1 MFILTCLNF
10 SHLQSILHLMQYT
23 YGDFFHC
30 SKQFLNSSVLMPL
43 SASVVFGF
51 ISSTSA
57 KCFPLRTFFNQGNK
71 KKVNWGE
78 IRWLSRVEH
87 GSHAVSGQKLLNSQ
101 CSLGRCAR
109 KSPIMKWANALKE
122 SSKKISLKLNAT
134 SHNNASWYTG
144 TDGFLG
150 HSPSRES
157 LYCEGLM
164 PSRR

>member
-1 MFILTCLNF
+1 MGTFSTAQNSFWTHQFWCLLVPLLFLVSSLPRRQNVPLWGLF
-10 SHLQSILHLMQYT
+10 ST
-23 YGDFFHC
+23 RE
-30 SKQFLNSSVLMPL
+30 
-43 SASVVFGF
+43 
-51 ISSTSA
+51 T
-57 KCFPLRTFFNQGNK
+57 T